1 MFKKILFLGMLTAS
15 LLMMGCGG
23 GSGEETRTYTVGGI
37 VEGLVIGRQVTL
49 LNNGGDSLVVP
60 GNVTFMFR
68 EPIAHNGSYAITVA
82 QQPSDQTCTVSNNSR
97 SGMVAN
103 VSDVVVTCS
112 INKYTVG
119 GTVEGLASGQ
129 QVTLQNN
136 GGDSLVV
143 PGNGTFTFR
152 ETIAHNRSYAITVK
166 GQPTGQMCTVS
177 NGRSG
182 SNGIVANVSD
192 VVVICV

>member
-1 MFKKILFLGMLTAS
+1 
-15 LLMMGCGG
+15 MMGCGG

-68 EPIAHNGSYAITVA
+68 EPIAHN
-82 QQPSDQTCTVSNNSR
+82 
-97 SGMVAN
+97 
-103 VSDVVVTCS
+103 
-112 INKYTVG
+112 
-119 GTVEGLASGQ
+119 
-129 QVTLQNN
+129 
-136 GGDSLVV
+136 
-143 PGNGTFTFR
+143 
-152 ETIAHNRSYAITVK
+152 RSYAITVK